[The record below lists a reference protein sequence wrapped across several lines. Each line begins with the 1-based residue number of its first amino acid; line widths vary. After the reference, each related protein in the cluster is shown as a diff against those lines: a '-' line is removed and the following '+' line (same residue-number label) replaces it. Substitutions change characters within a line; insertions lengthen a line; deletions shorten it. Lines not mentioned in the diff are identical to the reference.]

1 MNSNQIGRQG
11 EQLFKQLMELQG
23 YKVEDVTN
31 NSSYWNKDIDFIVTS
46 PYTNEVKTFEVKT
59 DTRINETG
67 NLYLELE
74 AIHSK
79 GGKGWFE
86 FCQADYL
93 AYGDANQNFFYV
105 IPMAELRKAAAKL
118 PYREAKCGQ
127 DSLGQLVAIKD
138 ILNIV
143 SYIGGSGK

>member
-1 MNSNQIGRQG
+1 MSNNGRQG
-11 EQLFKQLMELQG
+11 ELLFAQLMQLQG
-23 YKVEDVTN
+23 YTVIDVSDN
-31 NSSYWNKDIDFIVTS
+31 PEYWDKDIDFIITS
-46 PYTNEVKTFEVKT
+46 PTTGDTKTFEVKW
-59 DTRINETG
+59 DTKIQSTG

-118 PYREAKCGQ
+118 PYREARCGQ